1 MEMESVYGRKRTAND
16 GVIETWMDRFT
27 QLEPEGG
34 FRSVVRLA
42 SSRSVSTLNG
52 ASRLTSLNGHVEMK
66 PVYGQQRRSS
76 AARET
81 WMDRFTRIEPEG
93 GFRASVEL
101 AWNASA
107 AAADTRPQS
116 LAA

>member
-1 MEMESVYGRKRTAND
+1 MESVYGRKRTAND

-52 ASRLTSLNGHVEMK
+52 ASRSTSVLNGHVEMR
-66 PVYGQQRRSS
+66 PVYGQKRRSS

-81 WMDRFTRIEPEG
+81 WMDRFTQMEPEG
-93 GFRASVEL
+93 GFRTSVEL
-101 AWNASA
+101 AWNASTA
-107 AAADTRPQS
+107 TADKRPQS